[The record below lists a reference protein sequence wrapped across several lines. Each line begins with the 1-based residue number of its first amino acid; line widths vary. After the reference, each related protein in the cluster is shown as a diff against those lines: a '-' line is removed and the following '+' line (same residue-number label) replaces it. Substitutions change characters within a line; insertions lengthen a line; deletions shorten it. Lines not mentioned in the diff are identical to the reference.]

1 MLMLKNISVIQGLI
15 ANKALIL
22 EGVREASREGR
33 QTTKR
38 QNDKND
44 KRQND
49 KTTKRQKNKN
59 TIT

>member
-1 MLMLKNISVIQGLI
+1 MLKIISVIQGLI
-15 ANKALIL
+15 ANKSLIP

-49 KTTKRQKNKN
+49 KTTKKQKHYYLERL
-59 TIT
+59 